1 MDRPGHRLVAHQL
14 DHPPHFAPSAEM
26 DEIAQVAA
34 PVGAQG
40 RLRSGIL
47 AETLDQL
54 RRLGE
59 GGGRECSW
67 LKQSFPRIFS
77 LPRLL
82 ATRGFETAQG
92 DA

>member
-1 MDRPGHRLVAHQL
+1 
-14 DHPPHFAPSAEM
+14 
-26 DEIAQVAA
+26 
-34 PVGAQG
+34 
-40 RLRSGIL
+40 L